1 MATVYT
7 SKAAKNAKGAI
18 FAPGKCDVTGSY
30 MVFKLCENYAG
41 HVRGGIAKTWRY
53 IAKGLSLDEAK
64 ALMEKKTGQKLY
76 S

>member
-1 MATVYT
+1 LQITSSSVYWGNRT
-7 SKAAKNAKGAI
+7 TETRYGHGLHKQGSKERQRR
-18 FAPGKCDVTGSY
+18 Y
-30 MVFKLCENYAG
+30 
-41 HVRGGIAKTWRY
+41 RGGIAKTWRY